1 MRLSTLTAVT
11 TVALA
16 SSAFAT
22 ITAAT
27 LFGDAY
33 ILKEGAGVSAKFYS
47 VLDVYIK
54 TTTSKDVMAST
65 FGNSAFVSAY
75 TQNQGAAFVHSD
87 GAGANTDWLPAAGK
101 TAWDSFVTCGNRDQ
115 ASAATTLSMQL
126 DTNWAAGNGSAINNV
141 AGSAGPGW
149 YPAVGSSTSTNPYS
163 RSGFYNGNTTAIN
176 VAKTASTISGNGI
189 VAGQSLNNHW
199 MIGRFVIEVTGLA
212 SDAGRTM
219 SLKFCTAGRNF
230 ASETATTFTTIT
242 GATSAAGRLDYTLTF
257 AVPAPGAGALLAAA
271 GLIGRRRKA

>member
-1 MRLSTLTAVT
+1 MKHYLVAASAIGITA
-11 TVALA
+11 
-16 SSAFAT
+16 SAFAT
-22 ITAAT
+22 ITVPT
-27 LFGDAY
+27 LFGDSY
-33 ILKEGAGVSAKFYS
+33 LVVDGANTYS

-65 FGNSAFVSAY
+65 FGNSAYVSAY
-75 TQNQGAAFVHSD
+75 TQNQGAAFVHSG

-115 ASAATTLSMQL
+115 ASAATTLSLQL

-149 YPAVGSSTSTNPYS
+149 YPAVGSSTSTNPYA
-163 RSGFYNGNTTAIN
+163 RSGYYNTDTTAIN

-189 VAGQSLNNHW
+189 IAGQSLNNHW
-199 MIGRFVIEVTGLA
+199 MIGRFTIDVTA
-212 SDAGRTM
+212 DPSAARTM

-257 AVPAPGAGALLAAA
+257 ASQVIPAPGAGALLAAA